1 MQKAAVIIPNLNG
14 ETYIR
19 ACLDSLRR
27 QERKDFTVIVV
38 DNGSTDESPRVIR
51 EEYPE
56 VILIELDRNYGFCR
70 AVNEG
75 IRASHTEYVI
85 LLNNDTQAAPGFVGK
100 LLEAMEGREQI
111 FSCQARM
118 LQMDHPEK
126 MDDAGN
132 YYCALGWA
140 IAVGKGEAAEKY
152 GRPRQIFSS
161 CGGACIYRR
170 KVLDQIGWFDER
182 HFAYLEDVDL
192 GYRARIAGYENWYA
206 PEAEVLHKGSATSGS
221 RHNSF
226 KVYHAARNNLY
237 LIYKNMA
244 RWQILI
250 NLPFLVA
257 GCVIKA
263 LYFSLKGLGGSYLKG
278 LWNGILLAREGEKV
292 SFLAEN
298 FDHCCRIQL
307 ELWKNMG
314 ILLRKNK

>member
-19 ACLDSLRR
+19 ACLDSLRN
-27 QERKDFTVIVV
+27 QDTGDFTVIVV
-38 DNGSTDESPRVIR
+38 DNGSTDGSSGIIR

-56 VILIELDRNYGFCR
+56 VQLIELDRNYGFCK

-75 IRASHTEYVI
+75 IRATDTEYVI
-85 LLNNDTQAAPGFVGK
+85 LLNNDTEAAPGFVRK
-100 LLEAMEGREQI
+100 LVEAMEGKEQI

-118 LQMDHPEK
+118 RQMDHPDK

-140 IAVGKGEAAEKY
+140 FTVGRGEPSEKY
-152 GRPRQIFSS
+152 SRPAKIFSS

-170 KVLDQIGWFDER
+170 KVLDQIGLFDER

-192 GYRARIAGYENWYA
+192 GYRAKITGYENWYA

-221 RHNSF
+221 RHNAF
-226 KVYHAARNNLY
+226 KVYHASRNNLY

-250 NLPFLVA
+250 NLPFFAA
-257 GCVIKA
+257 GCMIKC

-278 LWNGILLAREGEKV
+278 LWHGILLAREGEKV

>member
-51 EEYPE
+51 EEYTE

-118 LQMDHPEK
+118 RKRWMMQEIIIVHLDGPLQWEK
-126 MDDAGN
+126 GN
-132 YYCALGWA
+132 RPKSTADPGRSFLPA
-140 IAVGKGEAAEKY
+140 EEPVFTGERCLIRSD
-152 GRPRQIFSS
+152 GSMNVI
-161 CGGACIYRR
+161 
-170 KVLDQIGWFDER
+170 L
-182 HFAYLEDVDL
+182 
-192 GYRARIAGYENWYA
+192 RIW
-206 PEAEVLHKGSATSGS
+206 KMW
-221 RHNSF
+221 
-226 KVYHAARNNLY
+226 
-237 LIYKNMA
+237 I
-244 RWQILI
+244 W
-250 NLPFLVA
+250 
-257 GCVIKA
+257 
-263 LYFSLKGLGGSYLKG
+263 GLGQGSPDMKTGTHRRRRSFIREALPPVPDI
-278 LWNGILLAREGEKV
+278 ILLKYIMQPAIT
-292 SFLAEN
+292 
-298 FDHCCRIQL
+298 CI
-307 ELWKNMG
+307 
-314 ILLRKNK
+314 